1 MKRLIAILLAVG
13 LLFCLAACENDTN
26 DKDTGKKETSA
37 SESTGSEPTGSEP
50 TGSEP
55 STPSEP
61 EKPEEPEEPEEPVYE
76 ANLPADAILRVNGT
90 EISVL
95 NKNAAQIAEEL
106 GCHFDL
112 KTDFLLENHPN
123 GIPYT
128 YSYKGEDEEGWP
140 IVKLNEKYA
149 ADRETVLLD
158 NINLIFD
165 QYECPDLSLMG
176 VDVNSSKEDVFSIF
190 GKPDKTFS
198 VTSGSTGYKW
208 ENLTI
213 GEYTIAS
220 VSVQFSY
227 FDLTEMTLTYA
238 NAD

>member
-50 TGSEP
+50 

-61 EKPEEPEEPEEPVYE
+61 EKPEEPEEPVYE

-128 YSYKGEDEEGWP
+128 YSYKGED
-140 IVKLNEKYA
+140 
-149 ADRETVLLD
+149 DSDSR
-158 NINLIFD
+158 
-165 QYECPDLSLMG
+165 
-176 VDVNSSKEDVFSIF
+176 NSED
-190 GKPDKTFS
+190 
-198 VTSGSTGYKW
+198 
-208 ENLTI
+208 
-213 GEYTIAS
+213 
-220 VSVQFSY
+220 
-227 FDLTEMTLTYA
+227 
-238 NAD
+238 

>member
-1 MKRLIAILLAVG
+1 MKRLIAILLALG
-13 LLFCLAACENDTN
+13 LLFCLAACESDAN

-50 TGSEP
+50 STP

-61 EKPEEPEEPEEPVYE
+61 EEPEEPEDPVYVP
-76 ANLPADAILRVNGT
+76 NLPADAILRVNGT

-95 NKNAAQIAEEL
+95 NKNSAQIVEEL

-112 KTDFLLENHPN
+112 KSDFLLENHPN

-128 YSYKGEDEEGWP
+128 YSYKGEDEDGWP
-140 IVKLNEKYA
+140 IVKLNERYA
-149 ADRETVLLD
+149 ADQETVLLD

-165 QYECPDLSLMG
+165 QHECPDLSLMG
-176 VDVNSSKEDVFSIF
+176 VDINSSKEDVFSIF
-190 GKPDKTFS
+190 GEPDETYS
-198 VTSGSTGYKW
+198 VVSGSMSYMWK
-208 ENLTI
+208 NLTI

-220 VSVQFSY
+220 VSVRFSY
-227 FDLTEMTLTYA
+227 FDMSEMTLTFS
-238 NAD
+238 NPD